1 MWGLES
7 WSRGS
12 HRKSNVVPPVA
23 TSKKKN
29 WEFWCEPFQGKT
41 WWKHMDYHMDTF
53 WMDDI
58 GRHQGHW
65 TTSPGHKAASR
76 LAMTC
81 HDRHLAGELLVAAWS
96 TLPWDEGRPY
106 GREWSFYASGH
117 WAIGWSLESSKL
129 NRFLFGEQIKAA
141 FKQTWDGLPSKFLVV
156 SITSETILIRVV
168 PWINWE
174 CCEVAETQLHP

>member
-23 TSKKKN
+23 TSKKKSLRIL
-29 WEFWCEPFQGKT
+29 
-41 WWKHMDYHMDTF
+41 MRTF
-53 WMDDI
+53 PGENLMETYGLSYGHLLN